1 MKRDCIII
9 TVPEK
14 FFREYPG
21 GESQFKEIMNRV
33 DQGLTTW
40 GQTISGIPKQEVQF
54 VYLCYRGKIQ
64 LRLTLLN
71 FEKNCSKSF
80 GDGGIIRNFRNKNW
94 ANLCGPVVW
103 AERDFPQRGFQ
114 GFRYTEFLF

>member
-9 TVPEK
+9 TMPER
-14 FFREYPG
+14 FFKEYPN
-21 GESQFKEIMNRV
+21 GEDGFKKVMGYV
-33 DQGLTTW
+33 DEGKLTW

-54 VYLCYRGKIQ
+54 VYLCYRGKVQ
-64 LRLTLLN
+64 LRLTLVD
-71 FEKNCSKSF
+71 FEKNVSKEF
-80 GDGGIIRNFRNKNW
+80 NDGGIARRFKNKNW

-103 AERDFPQRGFQ
+103 ADGDYPQRGFQ